1 MGSAVAFAVMLK
13 GVVIGSCPPNFMCL
27 SSYEFYSM
35 RLDMWSGL
43 AALIGLSLLL
53 AAFKELLIS
62 LRPVELL
69 DRNIES
75 IADLN

>member
-1 MGSAVAFAVMLK
+1 
-13 GVVIGSCPPNFMCL
+13 
-27 SSYEFYSM
+27 M